1 MFPVKPSGSIKSGL
15 PFCLVLAL
23 LSFPGCSD
31 EPSVPPP
38 DAALEIFSR
47 ATIHVEQGRYEQ
59 AALIYS
65 TFIESHTGHPYLDD
79 AAYRLAYLRV
89 IADKKNP
96 YFNYQKAVLFFE
108 NFIETYPN
116 SRYINACT
124 NWLHVLNKIIPAQAE
139 PVNVSVTDNE
149 QPAANKQL
157 QKQLSLLEEEN
168 KRLLNKIRELQDAIE
183 R

>member
-1 MFPVKPSGSIKSGL
+1 MFSVKPSALIIVGL
-15 PFCLVLAL
+15 PICLVLKV
-23 LSFPGCSD
+23 FNFQGCANES
-31 EPSVPPP
+31 SVP
-38 DAALEIFSR
+38 AENQVLELFTS

-65 TFIESHTGHPYLDD
+65 AFIEGHPGHPYVDD

-96 YFNYQKAVLFFE
+96 YFNYQQALLFFE

-124 NWLHVLNKIIPAQAE
+124 NWLHVLNKINPAQAE
-139 PVNVSVTDNE
+139 PVSVSVTENE
-149 QPAANKQL
+149 QPAAKMHI

-168 KRLLNKIRELQDAIE
+168 QRLLKKLGELQDAIE